1 MTYRVLTL
9 TVALGISLSSAALAK
24 PQQCPVGEFYFR
36 SKNTCVAKKV
46 ALDLGIYHNRH
57 HVAAKSDGTTVVHRQ
72 ARARVAARAAAI
84 PLPPVRLVGD
94 GTDSA
99 PARNEVV
106 EGIGSVQPAPEN
118 ERRSISPYGT
128 LVPVAPSE

>member
-1 MTYRVLTL
+1 MTYRVLAL

-24 PQQCPVGEFYFR
+24 PQQCPLGEFYVR
-36 SKNTCVAKKV
+36 SKNTCIAKKV
-46 ALDLGIYHNRH
+46 AIDRGIYHNRH
-57 HVAAKSDGTTVVHRQ
+57 QVAAKADGTTVVHRQ
-72 ARARVAARAAAI
+72 ARARAPARAAAI

-94 GTDSA
+94 GAAPA

-106 EGIGSVQPAPEN
+106 ESIGSVQPAPEN
-118 ERRSISPYGT
+118 ERRSISPYGA